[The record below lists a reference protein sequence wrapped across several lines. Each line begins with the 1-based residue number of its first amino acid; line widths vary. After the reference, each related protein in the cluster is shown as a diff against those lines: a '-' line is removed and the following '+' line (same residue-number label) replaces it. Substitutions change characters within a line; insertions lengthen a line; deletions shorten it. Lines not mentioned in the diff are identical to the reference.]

1 MEPLARNGYTAD
13 EVRAALHGAAR
24 YMSYKYELLDDQNR
38 HKAWLPN
45 VLEGKISYNALAE
58 IKRTARFVLREDPS
72 VPIDWLRDRIRPWA
86 LLRMPRKAV
95 TSYVYLQA
103 TQVSEWRGLG
113 EWGYAEF
120 PLGVFL
126 LSSPTRR
133 ETDTGA
139 VVREVEAYD
148 QLVVLRDSRVTS
160 RYVVPAGTN
169 YIAAV
174 SQVLTEAG
182 IQEQDLLPTPL
193 TLPVDREWEPGTTR
207 LQIANDLLLAI
218 NYQSL
223 YFDAQGRAVARP
235 YRDPSELP
243 PEYTYRDDDES
254 VILPGVEEELDLW
267 DVPNQWILYVSEPD
281 REPLYAVYTNT
292 NPASPT
298 STVNR
303 GRVITAEPEQVD
315 AADQATLDALAQR
328 KAQEASQ
335 VYQSVEFET
344 AIMPMHGDMDVLQLE
359 YTRLGIKARYREHQW
374 EMDLRPGG
382 RMRHVVRRVVSV

>member
-1 MEPLARNGYTAD
+1 M
-13 EVRAALHGAAR
+13 
-24 YMSYKYELLDDQNR
+24 
-38 HKAWLPN
+38 
-45 VLEGKISYNALAE
+45 
-58 IKRTARFVLREDPS
+58 
-72 VPIDWLRDRIRPWA
+72 
-86 LLRMPRKAV
+86 
-95 TSYVYLQA
+95 
-103 TQVSEWRGLG
+103 
-113 EWGYAEF
+113 
-120 PLGVFL
+120 
-126 LSSPTRR
+126 
-133 ETDTGA
+133 
-139 VVREVEAYD
+139 VREVEAYD
-148 QLVVLRDSRVTS
+148 QLVVLRDHRVTS

-169 YIAAV
+169 YITAV

-182 IQEQDLLPTPL
+182 ISNQDLLPTSL
-193 TLPVDREWEPGTTR
+193 TLPAAREWEPGTSR
-207 LQIANDLLLAI
+207 LQIVNDLLLAI

-254 VILPGVEEELDLW
+254 VILPGVEEELDLF

-281 REPLYAVYTNT
+281 RPALYSVYTND

-315 AADQATLDALAQR
+315 AANKATLDALAQR

-344 AIMPMHGDMDVLQLE
+344 AIMPMHGDMDVIELE
-359 YTRLGIKARYREHQW
+359 YTRLGLKARYREHQW

-382 RMRHVVRRVVSV
+382 RMKHVVRRVVSV